1 MHQENNDISTALKN
15 APFLCLLARADRA
28 RLAPNVEII
37 TLSPGDT
44 LFEINQDA
52 NALFLVLEGEIS
64 LDEKCGDQYVVDSG
78 YIGEELILNKPTYTA
93 KASALKTCRLLVIQG
108 ENVVSILSKI
118 PKSAQLFVTSYFRHH
133 NQDDNLQVPSQ
144 SDESKKTALVKFLG
158 WLLVCTLPFLIY
170 SITANIELSE
180 NSRIFISVF
189 SIAINMWAFKLVPD
203 YVAGMI
209 PLLVVLILGIAPN
222 DVVLSG
228 FQSTGF
234 FMAMSI
240 FVLAVIIINSGL
252 VYRITL
258 QLLAITPRS
267 HFAYNIMLTIIG
279 IISTP
284 ILPSANGR
292 VSLISPLLQDT
303 IALLHYKPA
312 SSDANQLANSAFFG
326 VSLFSSIFLT
336 SKSVNFLLY
345 SILPVQVQNSFQWA
359 DWFQAAAVAGLTLL
373 ILLIVFN
380 QFCFKTNT
388 RPCLDKNKIK
398 RQQMALGPI
407 TLEEYAAILGI
418 VILITGILTTSIHKI
433 KPAWIAF
440 TLMLIYLALGTVSK
454 KSFREKIDWPFLFLL
469 GTLIG
474 LTKTLSFLGLDRVI
488 AEQLYWLQEIMS
500 ANIYLFVLILFGFII
515 LLRVALSTP
524 ATVVIMASIFL
535 PLAEASGVN
544 MWVIGFIILTL
555 SEIFILPYQSSYYL
569 LFKEVN
575 RPTPTYNESSFL
587 KFNLL
592 VGGFRL
598 LAVYISIPVWQ
609 AMELL

>member
-1 MHQENNDISTALKN
+1 MHQENNDIATALNN
-15 APFLCLLARADRA
+15 APFLCELDRADRA

-44 LFEINQDA
+44 IFEMNQRTDS
-52 NALFLVLEGEIS
+52 LFLLLEGEVS
-64 LDEKCGDQYVVDSG
+64 LHEKSGDHYLVTSG
-78 YIGEELILNKPTYTA
+78 YIGEELVLNKPTYTA
-93 KASALKTCRLLVIQG
+93 KASAAQTCRLLVIKG

-118 PKSAQLFVTSYFRHH
+118 PKGTQLFVSSYFRHH
-133 NQDDNLQVPSQ
+133 KPDDDLEKSRQ
-144 SDESKKTALVKFLG
+144 SKATNNDALVKFLG

-170 SITANIELSE
+170 SITADIDLSE
-180 NSRIFISVF
+180 NSRIFIAVF

-222 DVVLSG
+222 EIVLSG

-258 QLLAITPRS
+258 QLLSITPSS

-279 IISTP
+279 IVSTP

-303 IALLHYKPA
+303 ISLLHYKPA

-373 ILLIVFN
+373 ILLVVFN
-380 QFCFKTNT
+380 HFCFKSNT
-388 RPCLDKNKIK
+388 RPSLDKNQIK
-398 RQQMALGPI
+398 RQQTALGRI
-407 TLEEYAAILGI
+407 TLDEYAAILGI
-418 VILITGILTTSIHKI
+418 VILIMGVLTTSIHKI

-474 LTKTLSFLGLDRVI
+474 LTKTLSYLGLDRVI
-488 AEQLYWLQEIMS
+488 AEQLYWLQEIMLG
-500 ANIYLFVLILFGFII
+500 NIYLFVLILFGITI
-515 LLRVALSTP
+515 TLRIALSTP

-535 PLAEASGVN
+535 PLAEASGIN
-544 MWVIGFIILTL
+544 MWVIGFMILTL

-569 LFKEVN
+569 LFREVN
-575 RPTPTYNESSFL
+575 SPTPQYNEPSFL

-598 LAVYISIPVWQ
+598 LAIYISIPVWQ